1 METTEL
7 VALTERLAGALKTVS
22 RSVQA
27 VSAGEQRP
35 LYAVAAEEDATVARV
50 AGTAA
55 LGPRLEG

>member
-1 METTEL
+1 MNPTEL
-7 VALTERLAGALKTVS
+7 VTLTERLAGSLRTLT

-27 VSAGEQRP
+27 VRAGEQRP

-50 AGTAA
+50 AGAAA